1 MRNNGQMNLTTVEQM
16 ASHLGWQDDFL
27 NLKSASAKG
36 KGEGPKGNHPVPSGQ
51 AAQSDAYDGG
61 RILPGQMQLHQFVRR
76 VPIGGGGQQLQ
87 RMLQGQQTARQMNM
101 YQLVL
106 DMMTQCYKLVKADGT
121 WSWVSEPGERVELIH
136 EGDSNYYLHYNAN
149 GI

>member
-1 MRNNGQMNLTTVEQM
+1 
-16 ASHLGWQDDFL
+16 
-27 NLKSASAKG
+27 
-36 KGEGPKGNHPVPSGQ
+36 
-51 AAQSDAYDGG
+51 
-61 RILPGQMQLHQFVRR
+61 MQLHQFVRR

-106 DMMTQCYKLVKADGT
+106 DMMTQCYKLFKADGT